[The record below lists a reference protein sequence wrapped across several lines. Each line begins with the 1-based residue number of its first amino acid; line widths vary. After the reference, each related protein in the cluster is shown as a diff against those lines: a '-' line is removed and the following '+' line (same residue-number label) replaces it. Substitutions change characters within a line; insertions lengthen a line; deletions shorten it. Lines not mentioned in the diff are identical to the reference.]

1 MYVLLQLHGQLQ
13 VRHRHNRSSLLSSWL
28 ANRSRHVRDSQMNSS
43 GISFVSLRQ
52 RGQILDHET
61 LSRVRVKPVVL
72 STLARSHRTRVVR
85 LPMKGVLIGLS
96 RAYFSLI
103 NNIWHLLSCTV
114 SAKLLGFGYGN

>member
-43 GISFVSLRQ
+43 GMSFVILRQ

-61 LSRVRVKPVVL
+61 LSRVRAKPVVL

-85 LPMKGVLIGLS
+85 LPMRGEWMFLS
-96 RAYFSLI
+96 QIFFSAHKDTWFI
-103 NNIWHLLSCTV
+103 RD
-114 SAKLLGFGYGN
+114 K